1 MRSNLKCSYASTQP
15 FRQKAEANKRQVGSV
30 TASPNDQ
37 VLIVVEACRF
47 GQTVSEIQEVF

>member
-15 FRQKAEANKRQVGSV
+15 FRQKAEANKRQEGSV